1 MSELLVRLNKVQGK
15 EERIFSVASNIV
27 RIHNDFL
34 SIRNQLSSEVTQRS
48 NILGQIQRINRSI
61 KTLEGDMNKAGNF
74 LGESIYS
81 YIKAEEKL
89 LLETEQL
96 ITGYSKSDT
105 KGYTLID
112 DRQVYVNK
120 KKSGFLDWIGSGIQS
135 GIGHIGDFFNKAGE
149 VVSNTYKQAEEFL
162 NDATEFLN
170 SKIETF
176 VVYSTEIYLKARDA
190 WVSWK
195 DDVSD
200 FFQENWG
207 NLKEWASG
215 VEWGEVGIGTLQMI
229 GGVLETA
236 AGLTIATA
244 TSVTGIGLA
253 GGLYMSVD
261 GVSNVSGGFTR
272 IFNGFKGNKD
282 GDTGNFMK
290 AGYKQLSSLLG
301 FKSEYGEVF
310 YNGTQLVIGLI
321 SLGSGLK
328 DLPKAS
334 VNIYKNFLGG
344 VKVTQGAKTFSY
356 FAREGSTLGKFVFTN
371 SGMLVKSTRIYLD
384 KLALGLS
391 LIGVD
396 MFNIST
402 LFDQEPDEKDD
413 EIIID
418 ERNIIYE

>member
-135 GIGHIGDFFNKAGE
+135 G
-149 VVSNTYKQAEEFL
+149 
-162 NDATEFLN
+162 
-170 SKIETF
+170 
-176 VVYSTEIYLKARDA
+176 
-190 WVSWK
+190 
-195 DDVSD
+195 
-200 FFQENWG
+200 
-207 NLKEWASG
+207 
-215 VEWGEVGIGTLQMI
+215 
-229 GGVLETA
+229 
-236 AGLTIATA
+236 
-244 TSVTGIGLA
+244 
-253 GGLYMSVD
+253 
-261 GVSNVSGGFTR
+261 
-272 IFNGFKGNKD
+272 
-282 GDTGNFMK
+282 DTGNFMK

-310 YNGTQLVIGLI
+310 L
-321 SLGSGLK
+321 
-328 DLPKAS
+328 
-334 VNIYKNFLGG
+334 
-344 VKVTQGAKTFSY
+344 
-356 FAREGSTLGKFVFTN
+356 
-371 SGMLVKSTRIYLD
+371 
-384 KLALGLS
+384 
-391 LIGVD
+391 
-396 MFNIST
+396 
-402 LFDQEPDEKDD
+402 
-413 EIIID
+413 
-418 ERNIIYE
+418 